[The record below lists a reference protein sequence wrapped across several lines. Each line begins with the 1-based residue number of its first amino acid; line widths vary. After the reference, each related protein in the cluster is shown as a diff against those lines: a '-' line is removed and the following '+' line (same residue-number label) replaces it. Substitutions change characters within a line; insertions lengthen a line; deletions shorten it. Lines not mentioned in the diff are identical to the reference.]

1 MPHEDLPVDGDGDD
15 HSRRA
20 ALVQLGPHQRVRRVH
35 RPLEPLLLLLL
46 GALLVGLLGRGGGGG
61 GGGGGRRGGAGGG
74 HAGGDL
80 QEGVVRVTRRW
91 DIGFFLLSTRSVTST

>member
-15 HSRRA
+15 HPRRA

-61 GGGGGRRGGAGGG
+61 GGGGRRGGAGGG

-80 QEGVVRVTRRW
+80 QGGGGVRMTRR
-91 DIGFFLLSTRSVTST
+91 